1 MKPSRGFFASLG
13 SALGL
18 AALLAAGLLPPATS
32 LMAQKREDFIALQR
46 DVAQLQDQIKQ
57 LQTDQ
62 NQKLAALQTLIQQAL
77 DASTKVNA
85 GMASLQDNVRRSM
98 TEEQQR
104 TAAPLATMNNKVNQ
118 VSEDVGAIKENVA
131 DLGGRMSKLDSKLS
145 DISTAVRTLSTPPPA
160 PPSANGQASGP
171 AVPAGITADSLFE
184 NANRDYTSGKDDLAM
199 QEFTEY
205 LQYFPKGPNAPDAMY
220 YQGMIY
226 DRAKP
231 PQYEDAL
238 QAFDSVGERYPE
250 NPKSAD
256 ALYMKGVELMKLKRN
271 ADAAVEFRNL
281 IKTYP
286 NHPTA
291 ARAQAHLREIAA
303 APSTARGK
311 KK

>member
-1 MKPSRGFFASLG
+1 MKPSRGFYSLLV

-18 AALLAAGLLPPATS
+18 AALLATGLLPPATS

-46 DVAQLQDQIKQ
+46 DVAQLQDQLKQ
-57 LQTDQ
+57 MQTAED
-62 NQKLAALQTLIQQAL
+62 QKLAALQTLIQQAL

-85 GMASLQDNVRRSM
+85 GMASLQDSVRKSM
-98 TEEQQR
+98 AEEQQR

-118 VSEDVGAIKENVA
+118 VSEDVGAIKENIA
-131 DLGGRMSKLDSKLS
+131 DLGSRMSKLDSKLS

-160 PPSANGQASGP
+160 PANAQVGGP
-171 AVPAGITADSLFE
+171 AAPAGVSADSLFD
-184 NANRDYTSGKDDLAM
+184 NAFRDYSSGKDDLAM
-199 QEFTEY
+199 KEFTDY
-205 LQYFPKGPNAPDAMY
+205 LQYFGKTENAPAALY
-220 YQGMIY
+220 YTGMIY

-238 QAFDSVGERYPE
+238 EAFDAVGERYSE
-250 NPKSAD
+250 NPKTPE

-271 ADAAVEFRNL
+271 SDAAVEFRNL

-286 NHPTA
+286 NHSTT
-291 ARAQAHLREIAA
+291 ARAQAHLREISS